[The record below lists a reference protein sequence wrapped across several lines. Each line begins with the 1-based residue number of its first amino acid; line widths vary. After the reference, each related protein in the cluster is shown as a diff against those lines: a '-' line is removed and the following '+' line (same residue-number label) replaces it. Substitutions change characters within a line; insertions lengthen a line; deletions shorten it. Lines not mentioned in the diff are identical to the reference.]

1 MFRDNIGKKLF
12 ASDFTLL
19 MNRSEEMIG
28 VQFFDKEGSTL
39 DGDKTKIIKEGVLL
53 SPYSDKFSAKRY
65 GYPCTTAAGGDYDE
79 APLIAS
85 SYNLSVKPSER
96 TLSDLSSGE
105 LSILAAMASGGDWTN
120 EGNYV
125 TPVQTAYLFDGKN
138 FIGRLPEINMS
149 GSIHGIGDDFIGVS
163 ADRPAFGERAL
174 VVRMRVSENV

>member
-1 MFRDNIGKKLF
+1 
-12 ASDFTLL
+12 

-28 VQFFDKEGSTL
+28 VPFFDKHGSTL

-96 TLSDLSSGE
+96 TLSDLSGGE
-105 LSILAAMASGGDWTN
+105 LGILAAMASGGDWTN

-125 TPVQTAYLFDGKN
+125 TPVQTAYLFGLWGTGLGCENESFRKCIIVDRRKRPLSS
-138 FIGRLPEINMS
+138 GRLNIYAKRCRLVRAS
-149 GSIHGIGDDFIGVS
+149 AAAADDVAS
-163 ADRPAFGERAL
+163 LYESNAL
-174 VVRMRVSENV
+174 VIVWY